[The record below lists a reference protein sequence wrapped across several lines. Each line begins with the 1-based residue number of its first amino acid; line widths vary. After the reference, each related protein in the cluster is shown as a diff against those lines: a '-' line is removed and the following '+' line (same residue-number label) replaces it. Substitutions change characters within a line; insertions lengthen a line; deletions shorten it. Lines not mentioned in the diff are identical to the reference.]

1 MTEVQ
6 PRVFLITGAASGFG
20 LHLTE
25 LILQNGEI
33 VVATDI
39 DTSGLSSLSNQYPTS
54 QLLVRKLDVSKHQEI
69 KDTFAAAKE
78 AFGRINVV
86 YNNAGYGIAA
96 ELEAVPEEQARALFD
111 VVYWGSVNVALEAV
125 KFFREVNGPEV
136 GGRVITTGSMLGIIT
151 FPLCG
156 YYNSAK
162 HALEG
167 FVETLASEL
176 DPEWNIKL
184 TLLEPGIFR
193 TGAVSNVRKIP
204 VPDAYNKPTLPTFV
218 IRGIINDP
226 NTGAD
231 PRKAVKQFYKVAS
244 LPDPPLRLAIGL
256 DAVGA
261 IKQQL
266 GKIGEG
272 VDQYASWSEDL
283 GFD

>member
-1 MTEVQ
+1 MSRDFAYCGGGKLMKVLFA
-6 PRVFLITGAASGFG
+6 VTGAASGFG

-162 HALEG
+162 HG
-167 FVETLASEL
+167 T
-176 DPEWNIKL
+176 
-184 TLLEPGIFR
+184 
-193 TGAVSNVRKIP
+193 
-204 VPDAYNKPTLPTFV
+204 
-218 IRGIINDP
+218 
-226 NTGAD
+226 
-231 PRKAVKQFYKVAS
+231 
-244 LPDPPLRLAIGL
+244 
-256 DAVGA
+256 
-261 IKQQL
+261 
-266 GKIGEG
+266 
-272 VDQYASWSEDL
+272 
-283 GFD
+283 

>member
-1 MTEVQ
+1 M
-6 PRVFLITGAASGFG
+6 ITGAASGFG

-25 LILQNGEI
+25 LILKNGEV

-39 DTSGLSSLSNQYPTS
+39 VPEGLADLQKEYSTDK
-54 QLLVRKLDVSKHQEI
+54 LLVRKLDVSKQQEVE
-69 KDTFAAAKE
+69 DTFAAAKD
-78 AFGRINVV
+78 AFGRIDVV

-96 ELEAVPEEQARALFD
+96 ELEAVPNVQARALFD
-111 VVYWGSVNVALEAV
+111 VVYWGSVSVALEAV
-125 KFFREVNGPEV
+125 KFFREVNGPSV
-136 GGRVITTGSMLGIIT
+136 GGRIITTGSMLGVMA

-156 YYNSAK
+156 YYISAK

-176 DPEWNIKL
+176 DPEWNIKV

-193 TGAVSNVRKIP
+193 TGAVANVRRIP
-204 VPDAYNKPTLPTFV
+204 IPPAYNKPTLPTFV
-218 IRGIINDP
+218 IRGVIDDP

-244 LPDPPLRLAIGL
+244 LPDPPVRIAIGQ

-266 GKIGEG
+266 GKMSEG
-272 VDQYASWSEDL
+272 VDKYASWSEDL
-283 GFD
+283 AYD